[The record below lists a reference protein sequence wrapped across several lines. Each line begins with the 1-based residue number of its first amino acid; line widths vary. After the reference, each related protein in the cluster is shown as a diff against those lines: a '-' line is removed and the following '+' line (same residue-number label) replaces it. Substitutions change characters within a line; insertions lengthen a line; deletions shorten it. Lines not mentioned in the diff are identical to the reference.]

1 MPKLDKYDCIIIGGG
16 FFGAYIAL
24 QLKEKYNS
32 ILVLEQESDLLL
44 HASLNNQARVHN
56 GYHYPRSLSTAIS
69 SRRHFKT
76 FCNEFKS
83 AIKNDF
89 AKYYAI
95 ANIGSKTSSTQFY
108 RLFKQ
113 FDIFIE
119 SVPHH
124 IKAMFNKKL
133 VSDVF
138 LTREYAFDAA
148 ILREILKER
157 LESKNIEIATNTQAV
172 CVREDKCGLHVE
184 IQGYSACIAISADS
198 KAKESQADSGNAES
212 MSLDS
217 NTSNAPAEVSWS
229 DFSGFGAKG
238 EGSLL
243 KANDQALSAESLKN
257 TQKTTQIPSNS
268 KIVSEKC
275 GLQEK
280 SQGSLL
286 DINDRSD
293 FSPFPHL
300 SPQAE
305 LQKEI
310 PQEVRK
316 LHAPLILNCTY
327 AGINHLLQNS
337 HLPPLPLKFEMTE
350 MALVNVPVSLQDIS
364 VTIMDGAFFSLMP
377 YPSKDCYTLSHVR
390 YTPHFAWRDF
400 SLESKL
406 KAYNLQDSNN
416 PPTQATNPY
425 IMLQAF
431 KQKATSNFPLMK
443 ADARRYMPI
452 LESLEYLD
460 SLYEIKTL
468 QIQNEIDDGRPIIF
482 AKDYGLKGFCTI
494 MGGKI
499 DNIYEIAELL
509 DMEL

>member
-95 ANIGSKTSSTQFY
+95 ANIGSKTSNTQFY

-119 SVPHH
+119 SVPNH

-157 LESKNIEIATNTQAV
+157 LESKKIEIATNTQAV
-172 CVREDKCGLHVE
+172 CVKEDKVGLCVE
-184 IQGYSACIAISADS
+184 IQKIGHSACNAISADS
-198 KAKESQADSGNAES
+198 AIAKVAKHNFATIKINGGDSQSETPTLKALSG
-212 MSLDS
+212 
-217 NTSNAPAEVSWS
+217 WGI
-229 DFSGFGAKG
+229 FKG
-238 EGSLL
+238 EGATSRAVAKLQTHTCKFKPLPL
-243 KANDQALSAESLKN
+243 KEKEN
-257 TQKTTQIPSNS
+257 
-268 KIVSEKC
+268 KI
-275 GLQEK
+275 LRN
-280 SQGSLL
+280 
-286 DINDRSD
+286 IDRSD
-293 FSPFPHL
+293 F

-305 LQKEI
+305 LQKETMRET
-310 PQEVRK
+310 QK

-350 MALVNVPVSLQDIS
+350 MALVNVPKSLQNIS

-416 PPTQATNPY
+416 PPTQTTSPY
-425 IMLQAF
+425 TILQAF
-431 KQKATSNFPLMK
+431 MQNATSNFPLMK

-509 DMEL
+509 TMEFNLSI

>member
-76 FCNEFKS
+76 FCNEFKA

-124 IKAMFNKKL
+124 IKAMFDKKL

-172 CVREDKCGLHVE
+172 CVREDRCGLYVE
-184 IQGYSACIAISADS
+184 IQGYSACNAISADS

-217 NTSNAPAEVSWS
+217 NTNNAPAEVSWS

-243 KANDQALSAESLKN
+243 KANDRALSEQSAKSA
-257 TQKTTQIPSNS
+257 
-268 KIVSEKC
+268 
-275 GLQEK
+275 QETM
-280 SQGSLL
+280 
-286 DINDRSD
+286 R
-293 FSPFPHL
+293 
-300 SPQAE
+300 E
-305 LQKEI
+305 T
-310 PQEVRK
+310 RK

-377 YPSKDCYTLSHVR
+377 YPSKDCYTLSHMR

-416 PPTQATNPY
+416 PPTQATSPY
-425 IMLQAF
+425 TILQAF
-431 KQKATSNFPLMK
+431 TQNATSNFPLMK

>member
-24 QLKEKYNS
+24 QLKEKFNS
-32 ILVLEQESDLLL
+32 ILVLEQENDLLL

-56 GYHYPRSLSTAIS
+56 GYHYPRSLSTAVS
-69 SRRHFKT
+69 SSRHFKT

-124 IKAMFNKKL
+124 IKAMFNPKL

-172 CVREDKCGLHVE
+172 CVREDKVGLCVE
-184 IQGYSACIAISADS
+184 IQKIGHSACNAISADS
-198 KAKESQADSGNAES
+198 KAKESQLDSSNS
-212 MSLDS
+212 DS
-217 NTSNAPAEVSWS
+217 NTSNASAEVSWS

-238 EGSLL
+238 ERSLL
-243 KANDQALSAESLKN
+243 KANDRALSEQSAKN
-257 TQKTTQIPSNS
+257 AQETT
-268 KIVSEKC
+268 
-275 GLQEK
+275 
-280 SQGSLL
+280 
-286 DINDRSD
+286 
-293 FSPFPHL
+293 
-300 SPQAE
+300 
-305 LQKEI
+305 
-310 PQEVRK
+310 QEVRK
-316 LHAPLILNCTY
+316 LHASLILNCTY

-406 KAYNLQDSNN
+406 KAYNPQDSNN
-416 PPTQATNPY
+416 PLTQATNPY
-425 IMLQAF
+425 TMLQTF
-431 KQKATSNFPLMK
+431 KQNATSNFPLMK

-509 DMEL
+509 TMEFNLSI

>member
-76 FCNEFKS
+76 FCNEFKT

-119 SVPHH
+119 SVPNH

-157 LESKNIEIATNTQAV
+157 LESKKIEIATNTQAV
-172 CVREDKCGLHVE
+172 CVREDKVGLCVE
-184 IQGYSACIAISADS
+184 IQKIGHSACNAISADS

-243 KANDQALSAESLKN
+243 KANDRALSEQSAKSAQETMRE
-257 TQKTTQIPSNS
+257 TQ
-268 KIVSEKC
+268 
-275 GLQEK
+275 
-280 SQGSLL
+280 
-286 DINDRSD
+286 
-293 FSPFPHL
+293 
-300 SPQAE
+300 
-305 LQKEI
+305 
-310 PQEVRK
+310 K
-316 LHAPLILNCTY
+316 LHASLILNCTY

-416 PPTQATNPY
+416 PLTQATSPY
-425 IMLQAF
+425 TILQTF
-431 KQKATSNFPLMK
+431 KQNATSNFPLMK

>member
-69 SRRHFKT
+69 SSRHFKT
-76 FCNEFKS
+76 FCNEFKL

-119 SVPHH
+119 SVPNH

-148 ILREILKER
+148 ILRGILKER

-172 CVREDKCGLHVE
+172 CVREDKCGLYVE

-243 KANDQALSAESLKN
+243 KANDRALSEQSAKSA
-257 TQKTTQIPSNS
+257 
-268 KIVSEKC
+268 
-275 GLQEK
+275 QETM
-280 SQGSLL
+280 
-286 DINDRSD
+286 R
-293 FSPFPHL
+293 
-300 SPQAE
+300 E
-305 LQKEI
+305 T
-310 PQEVRK
+310 RK

-350 MALVNVPVSLQDIS
+350 MALVNVPKSLQNIS

-400 SLESKL
+400 PLESKL
-406 KAYNLQDSNN
+406 KAYSLQDSNN
-416 PPTQATNPY
+416 PLTQATNPY

-443 ADARRYMPI
+443 ADVRRYMPI

-460 SLYEIKTL
+460 SLYEIKAL

-499 DNIYEIAELL
+499 DNIYEIAGLL
-509 DMEL
+509 AMEFNLSI

>member
-32 ILVLEQESDLLL
+32 ILVLEQENDLLL

-69 SRRHFKT
+69 SSRHFKT
-76 FCNEFKS
+76 FCNEFKT

-119 SVPHH
+119 SVPNH

-133 VSDVF
+133 VNDVF

-172 CVREDKCGLHVE
+172 CVREDRCGLYVE

-243 KANDQALSAESLKN
+243 KANDRALSEQSAKSAQETMRE
-257 TQKTTQIPSNS
+257 TQ
-268 KIVSEKC
+268 
-275 GLQEK
+275 
-280 SQGSLL
+280 
-286 DINDRSD
+286 
-293 FSPFPHL
+293 
-300 SPQAE
+300 
-305 LQKEI
+305 
-310 PQEVRK
+310 K

-400 SLESKL
+400 SLESKI

-416 PPTQATNPY
+416 PLTQATSPY
-425 IMLQAF
+425 TILQTF
-431 KQKATSNFPLMK
+431 TQNATSNFPLMK

-482 AKDYGLKGFCTI
+482 AKDYGLKFLRLSMLKYRTI
-494 MGGKI
+494 FKGV
-499 DNIYEIAELL
+499 
-509 DMEL
+509 

>member
-56 GYHYPRSLSTAIS
+56 GYHYPRSLSTAVS
-69 SRRHFKT
+69 SSRHFKT

-119 SVPHH
+119 SVPNH
-124 IKAMFNKKL
+124 IKAMFNPKL

-172 CVREDKCGLHVE
+172 CVGEYKCGLYVE

-198 KAKESQADSGNAES
+198 KAKESQPDSSNS
-212 MSLDS
+212 DS
-217 NTSNAPAEVSWS
+217 NTSNASAEVSWS

-243 KANDQALSAESLKN
+243 KANDRALSEQSAKN
-257 TQKTTQIPSNS
+257 AQETT
-268 KIVSEKC
+268 
-275 GLQEK
+275 
-280 SQGSLL
+280 
-286 DINDRSD
+286 
-293 FSPFPHL
+293 
-300 SPQAE
+300 
-305 LQKEI
+305 
-310 PQEVRK
+310 QEVRK
-316 LHAPLILNCTY
+316 LHASLILNCTY
-327 AGINHLLQNS
+327 AGINRLLQNS

-350 MALVNVPVSLQDIS
+350 MALVNVPKNLQNIS
-364 VTIMDGAFFSLMP
+364 ITIMDGAFFSLMP

-400 SLESKL
+400 PLESKL

-416 PPTQATNPY
+416 PLTQATNPY
-425 IMLQAF
+425 TMLQTF
-431 KQKATSNFPLMK
+431 KQNATSNFPLMK

-468 QIQNEIDDGRPIIF
+468 QIQNELDDGRPIIF

-499 DNIYEIAELL
+499 DNIYEIAALL
-509 DMEL
+509 ATEFHI

>member
-56 GYHYPRSLSTAIS
+56 GYHYPRSLSTAVS
-69 SRRHFKT
+69 SSRHFKT
-76 FCNEFKS
+76 FCNEFKT

-157 LESKNIEIATNTQAV
+157 LESKKIEIATNTQAV
-172 CVREDKCGLHVE
+172 CVREDKVGLCVE
-184 IQGYSACIAISADS
+184 IQKIGHSACNAISADS
-198 KAKESQADSGNAES
+198 AIAKAAKHDFATIKINGGDSQSEMPTLKALLGVSGTTAN
-212 MSLDS
+212 
-217 NTSNAPAEVSWS
+217 
-229 DFSGFGAKG
+229 DFKG
-238 EGSLL
+238 ELVARPRADKQFKPLPL
-243 KANDQALSAESLKN
+243 KEKEN
-257 TQKTTQIPSNS
+257 
-268 KIVSEKC
+268 KI
-275 GLQEK
+275 LRN
-280 SQGSLL
+280 
-286 DINDRSD
+286 INRSD
-293 FSPFPHL
+293 FSP
-300 SPQAE
+300 QTE
-305 LQKEI
+305 LQKETMR
-310 PQEVRK
+310 ETRK
-316 LHAPLILNCTY
+316 LHASLILNCTY

-416 PPTQATNPY
+416 PLTQATSPY
-425 IMLQAF
+425 TILQTF
-431 KQKATSNFPLMK
+431 KQNATSNFPLMK

-509 DMEL
+509 DKEL

>member
-24 QLKEKYNS
+24 QLKEKFNS

-69 SRRHFKT
+69 SSRHFKT
-76 FCNEFKS
+76 FCNEFKL

-119 SVPHH
+119 SVPNH
-124 IKAMFNKKL
+124 IKAMFNPKL

-157 LESKNIEIATNTQAV
+157 LESKKIEIATNTQAV
-172 CVREDKCGLHVE
+172 CVREDKVGLCVE
-184 IQGYSACIAISADS
+184 IQKIGHSAYNAISADS
-198 KAKESQADSGNAES
+198 KAKESQADSSNAES
-212 MSLDS
+212 MSLES
-217 NTSNAPAEVSWS
+217 SINTTAEVSWS

-243 KANDQALSAESLKN
+243 KANDRALSEQSAKS
-257 TQKTTQIPSNS
+257 TQETTQR
-268 KIVSEKC
+268 K
-275 GLQEK
+275 
-280 SQGSLL
+280 
-286 DINDRSD
+286 
-293 FSPFPHL
+293 
-300 SPQAE
+300 A
-305 LQKEI
+305 
-310 PQEVRK
+310 RK
-316 LHAPLILNCTY
+316 LYAPLIINCTY

-350 MALVNVPVSLQDIS
+350 MALVNVPKSLKDIAI
-364 VTIMDGAFFSLMP
+364 TIMDGAFFSLMP
-377 YPSKDCYTLSHVR
+377 YPAKNCYTLSHVR

-400 SLESKL
+400 PLESKL
-406 KAYNLQDSNN
+406 KAYNPQDSNN
-416 PPTQATNPY
+416 PPTQTTNPY
-425 IMLQAF
+425 TILQTF
-431 KQKATSNFPLMK
+431 KQNATSNFPLMK

-460 SLYEIKTL
+460 SLYEVKTL

-499 DNIYEIAELL
+499 DNIYEIVALL
-509 DMEL
+509 ATEFHI

>member
-32 ILVLEQESDLLL
+32 ILVLEQENDLLL

-76 FCNEFKS
+76 FCNEFKT

-119 SVPHH
+119 SVPNH

-133 VSDVF
+133 VNDVF

-172 CVREDKCGLHVE
+172 CVREDRCGLYVE

-243 KANDQALSAESLKN
+243 KANDRALSEQSAKSAQETMRE
-257 TQKTTQIPSNS
+257 TQ
-268 KIVSEKC
+268 
-275 GLQEK
+275 
-280 SQGSLL
+280 
-286 DINDRSD
+286 
-293 FSPFPHL
+293 
-300 SPQAE
+300 
-305 LQKEI
+305 
-310 PQEVRK
+310 K

-416 PPTQATNPY
+416 PLTQATSPY
-425 IMLQAF
+425 TILQTF
-431 KQKATSNFPLMK
+431 KQNATSNFPLMK

-509 DMEL
+509 TMEFNLSI

>member
-24 QLKEKYNS
+24 QLKEKFNS

-44 HASLNNQARVHN
+44 HASVNNQARVHN

-76 FCNEFKS
+76 FCNEFKL

-119 SVPHH
+119 SVPNH
-124 IKAMFNKKL
+124 IKAMFNPKL
-133 VSDVF
+133 VNDVF

-157 LESKNIEIATNTQAV
+157 LESKKIEIATNTQAV
-172 CVREDKCGLHVE
+172 CVREDKFGLCVE
-184 IQGYSACIAISADS
+184 IQKIGHSACNAISADS
-198 KAKESQADSGNAES
+198 AIAKVTKHDFATIKISSSDSQSETPTLKASSG
-212 MSLDS
+212 
-217 NTSNAPAEVSWS
+217 WGI
-229 DFSGFGAKG
+229 FKG
-238 EGSLL
+238 EGATSHSCGAIIHTCKFKPLPL
-243 KANDQALSAESLKN
+243 KEKENKILKN
-257 TQKTTQIPSNS
+257 I
-268 KIVSEKC
+268 
-275 GLQEK
+275 
-280 SQGSLL
+280 
-286 DINDRSD
+286 DRSD
-293 FSPFPHL
+293 F

-305 LQKEI
+305 LQKETMWKT
-310 PQEVRK
+310 RK
-316 LHAPLILNCTY
+316 LHAPLIINCTY

-350 MALVNVPVSLQDIS
+350 MALVNVPKSLKDIAI
-364 VTIMDGAFFSLMP
+364 TIMDGAFFSLMP

-400 SLESKL
+400 SLEYKL

-416 PPTQATNPY
+416 PPTQTTSPY
-425 IMLQAF
+425 TILQAF
-431 KQKATSNFPLMK
+431 MQNATSNFPLMK

-499 DNIYEIAELL
+499 DNIYEIVALL
-509 DMEL
+509 ATEFHI

>member
-56 GYHYPRSLSTAIS
+56 GYHYPRSLSTAVS
-69 SRRHFKT
+69 SSRHFKT
-76 FCNEFKS
+76 FCNEFKT

-119 SVPHH
+119 SVPNH

-172 CVREDKCGLHVE
+172 CVREDKVGLCVE
-184 IQGYSACIAISADS
+184 IQKIGHSACNAISADS

-243 KANDQALSAESLKN
+243 KANDRALSEQSAKSAQE
-257 TQKTTQIPSNS
+257 TTQTT
-268 KIVSEKC
+268 
-275 GLQEK
+275 Q
-280 SQGSLL
+280 
-286 DINDRSD
+286 
-293 FSPFPHL
+293 
-300 SPQAE
+300 
-305 LQKEI
+305 
-310 PQEVRK
+310 K
-316 LHAPLILNCTY
+316 LHASLILNCTY

-350 MALVNVPVSLQDIS
+350 MALVNVPKSLQNIS

-400 SLESKL
+400 PLESKL
-406 KAYNLQDSNN
+406 KAYNPL
-416 PPTQATNPY
+416 TQATNPY
-425 IMLQAF
+425 TMLQTF
-431 KQKATSNFPLMK
+431 KQNATSNFPLMK

-452 LESLEYLD
+452 LEFLEYLD

-509 DMEL
+509 TMEFNLSI

>member
-32 ILVLEQESDLLL
+32 ILVLEQENDLLL

-76 FCNEFKS
+76 FCNEFKT

-119 SVPHH
+119 SVPNH

-133 VSDVF
+133 VNDVF

-172 CVREDKCGLHVE
+172 CVREDRCGLYVE

-243 KANDQALSAESLKN
+243 KANDRALSEQSAKSAQETMRE
-257 TQKTTQIPSNS
+257 TQ
-268 KIVSEKC
+268 
-275 GLQEK
+275 
-280 SQGSLL
+280 
-286 DINDRSD
+286 
-293 FSPFPHL
+293 
-300 SPQAE
+300 
-305 LQKEI
+305 
-310 PQEVRK
+310 K

-416 PPTQATNPY
+416 PLTQATSPY
-425 IMLQAF
+425 TILQTF
-431 KQKATSNFPLMK
+431 KQNATSNFPLMK

>member
-32 ILVLEQESDLLL
+32 ILVLEQENDLLL

-69 SRRHFKT
+69 SSRHFKT
-76 FCNEFKS
+76 FCNEFKT

-119 SVPHH
+119 SVPNH

-133 VSDVF
+133 VNDVF

-172 CVREDKCGLHVE
+172 CVREDRCGLYVE

-243 KANDQALSAESLKN
+243 KANDRALSEQSAKSAQETMRE
-257 TQKTTQIPSNS
+257 TQ
-268 KIVSEKC
+268 
-275 GLQEK
+275 
-280 SQGSLL
+280 
-286 DINDRSD
+286 
-293 FSPFPHL
+293 
-300 SPQAE
+300 
-305 LQKEI
+305 
-310 PQEVRK
+310 K

-416 PPTQATNPY
+416 PLTQATSPY
-425 IMLQAF
+425 TILQTF
-431 KQKATSNFPLMK
+431 KQNATSNFPLMK

>member
-32 ILVLEQESDLLL
+32 ILVLEQENDLLL

-69 SRRHFKT
+69 SSRHFKT
-76 FCNEFKS
+76 FCNEFKT

-119 SVPHH
+119 SVPNH

-133 VSDVF
+133 VNDVF

-172 CVREDKCGLHVE
+172 CVREDRCGLYVE

-243 KANDQALSAESLKN
+243 KANDRALSEQSAKSAQETMRE
-257 TQKTTQIPSNS
+257 TQ
-268 KIVSEKC
+268 
-275 GLQEK
+275 
-280 SQGSLL
+280 
-286 DINDRSD
+286 
-293 FSPFPHL
+293 
-300 SPQAE
+300 
-305 LQKEI
+305 
-310 PQEVRK
+310 K

-400 SLESKL
+400 SLESKI

-416 PPTQATNPY
+416 PLTQATSPY
-425 IMLQAF
+425 TILQTF
-431 KQKATSNFPLMK
+431 KQNATSNFPLMK

>member
-76 FCNEFKS
+76 FCNEFKT

-119 SVPHH
+119 SVPNH

-133 VSDVF
+133 VNDVF

-172 CVREDKCGLHVE
+172 CVREDRCGLYVE

-243 KANDQALSAESLKN
+243 KANDRALSEQSAKSAQETMRE
-257 TQKTTQIPSNS
+257 TQ
-268 KIVSEKC
+268 
-275 GLQEK
+275 
-280 SQGSLL
+280 
-286 DINDRSD
+286 
-293 FSPFPHL
+293 
-300 SPQAE
+300 
-305 LQKEI
+305 
-310 PQEVRK
+310 K

-425 IMLQAF
+425 TILQVF
-431 KQKATSNFPLMK
+431 TQNATSNFPLMK

-509 DMEL
+509 TMEFNLSI

>member
-76 FCNEFKS
+76 FCNEFKT

-119 SVPHH
+119 SVPNH

-172 CVREDKCGLHVE
+172 CVREDKCGLYVE
-184 IQGYSACIAISADS
+184 IQGYSACIAVSADS
-198 KAKESQADSGNAES
+198 KAKESQADSSNAES

-243 KANDQALSAESLKN
+243 KANDRALSEQSAKSAQETMRE
-257 TQKTTQIPSNS
+257 TQ
-268 KIVSEKC
+268 
-275 GLQEK
+275 
-280 SQGSLL
+280 
-286 DINDRSD
+286 
-293 FSPFPHL
+293 
-300 SPQAE
+300 
-305 LQKEI
+305 
-310 PQEVRK
+310 K
-316 LHAPLILNCTY
+316 LHASLILNCTY

-416 PPTQATNPY
+416 PLTQATSPY
-425 IMLQAF
+425 TILQTF
-431 KQKATSNFPLMK
+431 KQNATSNFPLMK

>member
-69 SRRHFKT
+69 SSRHFKT
-76 FCNEFKS
+76 FCNEFKT

-172 CVREDKCGLHVE
+172 CVREDKVGLCVE
-184 IQGYSACIAISADS
+184 IQKIGHSACNAISADS

-243 KANDQALSAESLKN
+243 KANDRALSEQSAKSA
-257 TQKTTQIPSNS
+257 
-268 KIVSEKC
+268 
-275 GLQEK
+275 QETM
-280 SQGSLL
+280 
-286 DINDRSD
+286 R
-293 FSPFPHL
+293 
-300 SPQAE
+300 E
-305 LQKEI
+305 T
-310 PQEVRK
+310 RK

-416 PPTQATNPY
+416 PLTQATSPY
-425 IMLQAF
+425 TILQTF
-431 KQKATSNFPLMK
+431 KQNATSNFPLMK

-509 DMEL
+509 TMEFNLSI